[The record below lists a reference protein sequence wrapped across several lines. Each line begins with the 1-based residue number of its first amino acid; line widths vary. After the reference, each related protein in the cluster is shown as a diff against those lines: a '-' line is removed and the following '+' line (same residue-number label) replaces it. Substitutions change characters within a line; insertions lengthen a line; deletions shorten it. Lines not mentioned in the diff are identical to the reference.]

1 MRHAVLFCRNPLCV
15 EPTELIKLS
24 FTYSMLLYEVQ
35 RVPQQGASHHTRARG
50 GDSDSVGLATRGGGI
65 RGAAGW

>member
-24 FTYSMLLYEVQ
+24 FPYSMLLYEVQ
-35 RVPQQGASHHTRARG
+35 RVLQQGACHHTRARG
-50 GDSDSVGLATRGGGI
+50 GGSDSVGLATHGGGI
-65 RGAAGW
+65 RGAAGG